1 MAGKFEFCQI
11 IECCENTW
19 MRLKKF
25 CLGLELFLMAL
36 TWTSYNKILFW
47 PKSPP
52 SECVCLKWARIWIA
66 PKIYL
71 RCPEKK
77 NGQVSYLFQNHTSW
91 ASEASYDFSTFFAFS
106 LNWLKLRI
114 IKTSVE
120 KGPENSIFFPFSN
133 SFQFFLNCNTF
144 KSVVHRC
151 SKVFLVR

>member
-1 MAGKFEFCQI
+1 MKILG
-11 IECCENTW
+11 CC
-19 MRLKKF
+19 LKKF

-77 NGQVSYLFQNHTSW
+77 NGQVSYLFQNHISW
-91 ASEASYDFSTFFAFS
+91 ASEASYDFSICFGFY
-106 LNWLKLRI
+106 LNWLNWESSKQAL
-114 IKTSVE
+114 K
-120 KGPENSIFFPFSN
+120 KGGKIQIFFHFQIRFNFFSTVIL
-133 SFQFFLNCNTF
+133 SRASYIDVAKYFW
-144 KSVVHRC
+144 
-151 SKVFLVR
+151 